1 MKLRFAVALAT
12 ALLVAAPQMAAAQ
25 HMDINTIINSIGGS
39 KYLHDAG
46 RADGAS
52 GLRVVRLSSLAGAEQ
67 NASRLWSAIELKSRD
82 VQYLR
87 SNLVLNPWAMAAI
100 RGSGFTVR
108 DIVAIDMAG
117 DGGGVIY
124 ANDL

>member
-1 MKLRFAVALAT
+1 MKLRFAVALAA
-12 ALLVAAPQMAAAQ
+12 ALLVAVPQVAVAQ
-25 HMDINTIINSIGGS
+25 HMDINTVINSIGGS
-39 KYLHDAG
+39 KFLRDAG

-52 GLRVVRLSSLAGAEQ
+52 GLRVVRLSTLAGAEQ
-67 NASRLWSAIELKSRD
+67 NASRLWSAVELKARD

-87 SNLVLNPWAMAAI
+87 SNLVLNPWAMSAI
-100 RGSGFTVR
+100 RGAGFGVR